1 MEDVEVRLHFAH
13 LLIFGIFVGGLLTNV
28 QILEC
33 KFTDNFCQW
42 EDQGWVLGNYSLPG
56 FGQPAKQ
63 IDNGGFIYTQSP
75 TKRSV
80 LESPILHDKEPFCLY
95 FNYFMFGLSVGSL
108 ELQLESVIGAD
119 VSKFNQT
126 GQSVWRQEGSKYD
139 DWILGKYHFDPS
151 QQNGDMFRLKFVAT
165 SDDIAL
171 GSILVKPGSC
181 DFDFKCDFENPSLC
195 FWLVEP
201 DYQSNFRLFVSNGS
215 NSQHDLVGFD
225 ATTNTEAGH
234 FVRTPTNGFVGS
246 SSDLIST
253 IYLSSNEAKCLS
265 FQLFEQKYPSDT
277 LQLGIQSI
285 SGSRSTVWNQPYVNN
300 QQWVKVNVDL
310 PPLDDYI
317 KLILSAYRHTEKS
330 TPVAIDEL
338 AVSPEPC
345 SSHGSCNFNSGLC
358 DYTIQSG
365 ELLVGFGRLPYPA
378 AIDWTPLKNIDPY
391 DLFVY
396 TNTQKNDE
404 LVSYSL
410 ESPFMDRSLGKTC
423 LSFSYALTFSR
434 DGKFSIKLTSNE
446 ASESKTVWSLNPVV
460 SEEKWK
466 TMEIPL
472 SDSGQLV
479 KYSFEFSGVQL
490 FAAIDDIVVN
500 YCEHQETPA
509 CIHDGLIDQKCVKV
523 VPSAFN
529 NWVFKN
535 PSQLPK
541 TSELD
546 YKFKNDF
553 VLFFDEPVDFRDIS
567 SFSYFYVSNVK
578 PNVEYCL
585 KFWYSIAG
593 NIELN
598 LWTDKMDSDFN
609 QYLRQTP
616 IVKLNSHS
624 GGDWDQAKIQLD
636 DLNEESKLIF
646 GASQTS
652 NSHGTI
658 IIDGLELTEG
668 TCSIDY
674 NYFCDFEKDCS
685 LNNLDKDKSLVL
697 IGSGDEYK
705 ATTEWA
711 IFLARV
717 KTPSRDATLGTS
729 KGHYMTLKK
738 NYETAILTFPPIYLS
753 EKTAEMCLSMQVYR
767 IGKNNIEIITEQG
780 GVYKFVEKGVIDE
793 TSWTTFQALVKF
805 NPDLSKAAR
814 TGSCDESPFVC
825 KNGKTLLGHQVCD
838 FIADCPTGEDEHNCG
853 DCSFEDDFCD
863 YWKDNRAN
871 WFIKNGQANVKAK
884 GKFYGSSKKDA
895 DLTSQPLRP
904 TAPTCKLQI
913 NYGKDVSD
921 LNQLK
926 VLLMFQDGHTVEV
939 WDESMLKSIQNGI
952 VEINLGRIPISFNLH
967 FFAQLRSSQSLSFG
981 PVKFI
986 DCGYKDTIDSFD
998 SSEIYTCKNG
1008 RRISQDQVCDQ
1019 SIDCFDGD
1027 DEFNCDNYRIYSFED
1042 SSDAEY
1048 WTNLSNEKSKW
1059 GLAKTGDKVITT
1071 PTRDHSKG
1079 LENSGYMALYP
1090 KYDSL
1095 TDSSDRSIPKEIKL
1109 ASPELTS
1116 VDNCSMVFYYNTAG
1130 VTLLVSLVDGNSNY
1144 TQLHELP
1151 FDDVFGFK
1159 RKRINLK
1166 KGDISVPFNFVFTAK
1181 YSEYEQGNYQSNYY
1195 AVIDDIIISD
1205 SCFDKSDDPI
1215 NTITS
1220 DCPKNEFRCKTDF
1233 GSVCLQNDRL
1243 CDYNIDCLDG
1253 VDELY
1258 CGLCEFD
1265 NQSLCGWTNEGED
1278 DWVVFDKYKGN
1289 NYNARIPEKNKPKNF
1304 IVPEKRSNN
1313 LRAILKSPRLGKTSP
1328 NCRFNFTY
1336 FLADKASMTARLR
1349 NDLESVTKKVFDLDH
1364 ADEWSDKLL
1373 ALGSLDPGYYIQF
1386 VLDVQS
1392 TDDTRVHGGLG
1403 SFQLVNCDPYEKHE
1417 TTTTTKPVP
1426 TEPEQ
1431 PITAKPTKI
1440 PPKPTTEHHEPT
1452 PAPSIRPSP
1461 HTEVTTQESK
1471 IPTVPEPTTPS
1482 NIDKYVPTTT
1492 TNKHI
1497 PTETEQPILIKSTK
1511 IPTEPTTEHNEPT
1524 LTPAPSIKPS
1534 THIYGTTQKSE
1545 TVPGSTTPSNIDKHE
1560 PTSTTNKPVP
1570 TETEQR
1576 ITAKPTKINT
1586 EATTEHHESTFTST
1600 PISSPTPSIKPSSQT
1615 EVTKLESETV
1625 AGLTTLSNIDK
1636 HESTTTTNKPVPT
1649 ETEQS
1654 ITTKLTEIPTKTTTE
1669 SPEPTSSLTPSIKPS
1684 PHTDG
1689 TTQENEIPTV
1699 PEPTTPHDIDI
1710 PVTAANHDKVQKYQ
1724 GVTLGSAP
1732 FILLGVITIVLGA
1745 VLLAKGKTCLTF
1757 SFAFTF
1763 LRKGTNTYELSHK
1776 S

>member
-1 MEDVEVRLHFAH
+1 MLKIGFT
-13 LLIFGIFVGGLLTNV
+13 GGLLANV

-42 EDQGWVLGNYSLPG
+42 EDQGWNGWVLGDYSLSG

-63 IDNGGFIYTQSP
+63 IENGGFIYTQSP

-108 ELQLESVIGAD
+108 ELQLESVIGDD

-126 GQSVWRQEGSKYD
+126 GQTVWRQEGSKYD
-139 DWILGKYHFDPS
+139 DWILGKYYFDPS

-181 DFDFKCDFENPSLC
+181 DFDYKCDFENPSLC
-195 FWLVEP
+195 FWLIEP

-285 SGSRSTVWNQPYVNN
+285 SGSRSIVWAQPYVTS
-300 QQWVKVNVDL
+300 QQWIKINVDL
-310 PPLDDYI
+310 PPLHDYI
-317 KLILSAYRHTEKS
+317 KLILSASRHTEKS
-330 TPVAIDEL
+330 TPIAIDEL

-345 SSHGSCNFNSGLC
+345 SSHGSCNFDSGLC
-358 DYTIQSG
+358 DYTIKSG

-446 ASESKTVWSLNPVV
+446 LSESKTVWSLNPVV

-466 TMEIPL
+466 TIEIPL

-509 CIHDGLIDQKCVKV
+509 CLHDGLIDQKCVKV

-535 PSQLPK
+535 PSQIPK
-541 TSELD
+541 PSELD

-567 SFSYFYVSNVK
+567 SFSHFYISNVK

-598 LWTDKMDSDFN
+598 LWTDKMDADFN
-609 QYLRQTP
+609 QYLRQSP

-636 DLNEESKLIF
+636 VLNEESKLIF
-646 GASQTS
+646 GASQTP

-685 LNNLDKDKSLVL
+685 LNNLDKDKSLAI

-711 IFLARV
+711 IVQARWV
-717 KTPSRDATLGTS
+717 IPSRDATLS
-729 KGHYMTLKK
+729 SWDGHYLTLKQK
-738 NYETAILTFPPIYLS
+738 YETAILAFPPIYLS
-753 EKTAEMCLSMQVYR
+753 EKTAEMCLSVKVYR
-767 IGKNNIEIITEQG
+767 IGKNDIEIITEQG
-780 GVYKFVEKGVIDE
+780 GVYKLIEKGVIDE
-793 TSWTTFQALVKF
+793 ASWGTFQALMKF

-814 TGSCDESPFVC
+814 VYLVGSGALAIDDISIKTGSCDESPFVC

-838 FIADCPTGEDEHNCG
+838 FIVDCPTGEDEHNC
-853 DCSFEDDFCD
+853 DD
-863 YWKDNRAN
+863 KTN
-871 WFIKNGQANVKAK
+871 WFIKNGQANVQ
-884 GKFYGSSKKDA
+884 GKPAFWIFTKKDA
-895 DLTSQPLRP
+895 FLLSQPLKP
-904 TAPTCKLQI
+904 TAPTCKLQF
-913 NYGKDVSD
+913 NFEKDSS
-921 LNQLK
+921 NSNKLK
-926 VLLMFQDGHTVEV
+926 VHLMFQDGHTVEV
-939 WDESMLKSIQNGI
+939 WDDFE
-952 VEINLGRIPISFNLH
+952 
-967 FFAQLRSSQSLSFG
+967 
-981 PVKFI
+981 
-986 DCGYKDTIDSFD
+986 
-998 SSEIYTCKNG
+998 SSEVYTCKNG

-1059 GLAKTGDKVITT
+1059 GLAKTGDQVITT

-1130 VTLLVSLVDGNSNY
+1130 VTLLVSLVDSNSNY
-1144 TQLHELP
+1144 TQLLELP

-1166 KGDISVPFNFVFTAK
+1166 KGDISVPFNFVFTAR
-1181 YSEYEQGNYQSNYY
+1181 YSQSEQGNYQSNYY
-1195 AVIDDIIISD
+1195 AVIDDIVISD

-1215 NTITS
+1215 KTITS

-1233 GSVCLQNDRL
+1233 GSVCIPDDKM

-1265 NQSLCGWTNEGED
+1265 NQSSFAGLGPMKVKTI
-1278 DWVVFDKYKGN
+1278 WVRNLTKNNGN
-1289 NYNARIPEKNKPKNF
+1289 KFK
-1304 IVPEKRSNN
+1304 S
-1313 LRAILKSPRLGKTSP
+1313 ILKSPRLGKTSP

-1364 ADEWSDKLL
+1364 ANEWSDKLL

-1392 TDDTRVHGGLG
+1392 TDDVKVHGGLG
-1403 SFQLVNCDPYEKHE
+1403 SFQLVDCDPHEKHE

-1426 TEPEQ
+1426 TETEQ

-1452 PAPSIRPSP
+1452 TAPTIKPTP

-1471 IPTVPEPTTPS
+1471 IPTVPGPTTP
-1482 NIDKYVPTTT
+1482 D
-1492 TNKHI
+1492 
-1497 PTETEQPILIKSTK
+1497 
-1511 IPTEPTTEHNEPT
+1511 
-1524 LTPAPSIKPS
+1524 
-1534 THIYGTTQKSE
+1534 
-1545 TVPGSTTPSNIDKHE
+1545 
-1560 PTSTTNKPVP
+1560 
-1570 TETEQR
+1570 
-1576 ITAKPTKINT
+1576 
-1586 EATTEHHESTFTST
+1586 
-1600 PISSPTPSIKPSSQT
+1600 
-1615 EVTKLESETV
+1615 
-1625 AGLTTLSNIDK
+1625 
-1636 HESTTTTNKPVPT
+1636 
-1649 ETEQS
+1649 
-1654 ITTKLTEIPTKTTTE
+1654 
-1669 SPEPTSSLTPSIKPS
+1669 
-1684 PHTDG
+1684 
-1689 TTQENEIPTV
+1689 
-1699 PEPTTPHDIDI
+1699 DIDI
-1710 PVTAANHDKVQKYQ
+1710 PVTAANHDKVQKSQ

-1732 FILLGVITIVLGA
+1732 FILLGAITIVLATVFVALYVKRRTRFQNYQPPNGIPLIENCNKDKLFDSDDVDLQQFQQNA
-1745 VLLAKGKTCLTF
+1745 AGDNF
-1757 SFAFTF
+1757 
-1763 LRKGTNTYELSHK
+1763 K
-1776 S
+1776 SE